1 MPNSK
6 NQSLSKRTRLLL
18 ICVALL
24 SMILA
29 SIYPVETTVVPA
41 WTLNVV
47 NEDGNIVAGALV
59 REHWKHYSIES
70 TSHEQD
76 LRTDQDGQVTFPAR
90 TIRASL
96 LSRILGPI
104 VNRFTEGVHA
114 GVGPHAYVVALDKGS
129 EGEAVYTPGESLP
142 VQLVLRARNS
152 G

>member
-18 ICVALL
+18 ICVGLL
-24 SMILA
+24 SMTLA
-29 SIYPVETTVVPA
+29 SIYPFETTVVPA

-47 NEDGNIVAGALV
+47 DEDGNIVAGALV

-70 TSHEQD
+70 GSHEQD
-76 LRTDQDGQVTFPAR
+76 LKTDEGGSVSFPAR

-96 LSRILGPI
+96 LSRMLGPI
-104 VNRFTEGVHA
+104 WNLFTEGVHA
-114 GVGPHAYVVALDKGS
+114 GYGPYAHILALRDGA
-129 EGEAVYTPGESLP
+129 EGWANYMPGEPLP
-142 VQLVLRARNS
+142 EQIVLRARDS